1 MLDKEAK
8 VQGVGIYAEF
18 VKPGATYQVLLT
30 PDCYTHA
37 GTLVPMALNR
47 RIVTPLTPK
56 KQWKQTML
64 RYDMINQLVANGE
77 TLGDDK
83 FSTFTEERM
92 RYALP
97 LFYQLLA
104 EGWTLRNKPILI
116 EVSRYDADD
125 IAKSKTPNKALYR
138 VHISRK
144 AQGFP
149 AELV

>member
-18 VKPGATYQVLLT
+18 TKPGATYQLLFT

-37 GTLVPMALNR
+37 GTLIPMTLHR
-47 RIVTPLTPK
+47 RVVTPLTPK
-56 KQWKQTML
+56 KQWKQTAL
-64 RYDMINQLVANGE
+64 RADLAEALESGS
-77 TLGDDK
+77 TLSDE
-83 FSTFTEERM
+83 SVPAFTEQRM
-92 RYALP
+92 RYSLP
-97 LFYQLLA
+97 LFYQLLS
-104 EGWTLRNKPILI
+104 EGWTLRNKPLLI

-149 AELV
+149 EELI

>member
-18 VKPGATYQVLLT
+18 TKPGATYQLLFT

-37 GTLVPMALNR
+37 GTLIPMTLHR
-47 RIVTPLTPK
+47 RVVTPLTPK
-56 KQWKQTML
+56 KQWKQTAL
-64 RYDMINQLVANGE
+64 RADLAEALESGS
-77 TLGDDK
+77 TLADE
-83 FSTFTEERM
+83 SVSAFTEQRM
-92 RYALP
+92 RYSLP
-97 LFYQLLA
+97 LFYQLLS
-104 EGWTLRNKPILI
+104 EGWTLRNKPLLI

-149 AELV
+149 EELI

>member
-18 VKPGATYQVLLT
+18 TKPGATYQLMFT

-37 GTLVPMALNR
+37 GTLVPMSLHR

-56 KQWKQTML
+56 KQWKQTPVKTVGVL
-64 RYDMINQLVANGE
+64 TDDTRIEDDQL
-77 TLGDDK
+77 
-83 FSTFTEERM
+83 STFTEERL
-92 RYALP
+92 RYAFP
-97 LFYQLLA
+97 LFYQLMS

-116 EVSRYDADD
+116 EISRYDADD

-149 AELV
+149 EELI